1 MCMFVT
7 FVTVSNPLFQSFEK
21 NFAGQII
28 NPNDLIIKEQIGQGK
43 YNCAHGYI

>member
-28 NPNDLIIKEQIGQGK
+28 NPNDLIIKEQIGQGE
-43 YNCAHGYI
+43 YNCAHSYI